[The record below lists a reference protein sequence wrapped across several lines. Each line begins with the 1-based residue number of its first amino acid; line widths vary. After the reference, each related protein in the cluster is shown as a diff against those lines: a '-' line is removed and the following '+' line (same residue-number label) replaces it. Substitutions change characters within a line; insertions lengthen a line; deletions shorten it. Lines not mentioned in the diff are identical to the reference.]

1 MKQFKTGTK
10 NAKRPNIC
18 LSLNCKTME
27 ELKEEILKYRDYCEM
42 IEWCVDMTEG
52 SKDYT
57 KEEYVAKLKEV
68 KALAKGHKL
77 VVDYKETLEDGNRI
91 QRWSMG
97 IADIID
103 VDFDNPDILSLVK
116 EAHKKRT
123 MVLTSHHEFDG
134 MPEVEDLEMQYLK
147 MEKTGADILKIA
159 CYANEEGDTYKI
171 LEAAG
176 GYTQLRKH
184 KPVVAIAMGPEG
196 QASRI
201 CAGDFG
207 SVISYSCGSVPTAP
221 GQFNAKDLSGY
232 MDTYYK

>member
-1 MKQFKTGTK
+1 MKQFNTGNK
-10 NAKRPNIC
+10 NTKRPNIC

-57 KEEYVAKLKEV
+57 KEEYVEKLKEV

-103 VDFDNPDILSLVK
+103 VDFDNPPTERQI
-116 EAHKKRT
+116 KKK
-123 MVLTSHHEFDG
+123 LTSS
-134 MPEVEDLEMQYLK
+134 EV
-147 MEKTGADILKIA
+147 II
-159 CYANEEGDTYKI
+159 
-171 LEAAG
+171 
-176 GYTQLRKH
+176 
-184 KPVVAIAMGPEG
+184 
-196 QASRI
+196 
-201 CAGDFG
+201 
-207 SVISYSCGSVPTAP
+207 VI
-221 GQFNAKDLSGY
+221 
-232 MDTYYK
+232 